1 MKALFAKLLCRGR
14 VRPAC
19 KDSLVRLCIHN
30 PHTNGFFAILQQ
42 SRYGQMSRMGRIS
55 PYVVHRVELAVE
67 RDVELF
73 FRIGIQP
80 DLNLPNKRDFGRQ
93 GFYPFLESAITFFL
107 RSASISGAN

>member
-1 MKALFAKLLCRGR
+1 MQNSYVGEGCVQHARTPWSGFAFI
-14 VRPAC
+14 
-19 KDSLVRLCIHN
+19 IH
-30 PHTNGFFAILQQ
+30 TRTAFFAILQQ

-55 PYVVHRVELAVE
+55 PYIVHRVELTVE

-93 GFYPFLESAITFFL
+93 GLYPLLEASITFFL
-107 RSASISGAN
+107 RSASISEAN